1 MQLTNINIISILI
14 FTLVIIIVLYIF
26 FLSYKKQ
33 ILLNLNF
40 KKLSVQKYFFIK
52 YLFLLSSFF
61 ILLLS
66 IFWPKWNISIIQE
79 NKWEEIVFVLDVSK
93 SMNVADISSD
103 NTYTRLDFAKESIW
117 NFVINNKN
125 NKYGLVIFSWDAVS
139 SLPLTSDIDIFISVL
154 NNVDYRNLTS
164 QWTNFT
170 KALELAFD
178 RLSYSNEK
186 SWAIVLISDWWEKED
201 LWNLQNLKNDKKT
214 EVYVAWIWSEKW
226 WKIITWID
234 VFGRINYQ
242 TYLWEFVISS
252 LNNSNLEYIS
262 NLFSWKYLKLNSYT
276 DINKFSS
283 YMQEIEK
290 KVIENNLSI
299 KNDLSRE
306 LTNISFVL
314 FILFLIIYFFENKIY
329 YLINKKW

>member
-1 MQLTNINIISILI
+1 MQFTNINIISILI

-52 YLFLLSSFF
+52 YLFLIASFF
-61 ILLLS
+61 VLLLS
-66 IFWPKWNISIIQE
+66 IFWPKWDISIIQE
-79 NKWEEIVFVLDVSK
+79 NNWVEIVFVLDVSK

-103 NTYTRLDFAKESIW
+103 DTYTRLDFAKESIW

-139 SLPLTSDIDIFISVL
+139 SLPLTNDVDIFLSVL

-178 RLSYSNEK
+178 RLDYSSEK
-186 SWAIVLISDWWEKED
+186 SGAIVLISDWWEKED
-201 LWNLQNLKNDKKT
+201 LWNLANLGNDKKI

-226 WKIITWID
+226 WKIVTGID

-242 TYLWEFVISS
+242 TYLWEFVIST
-252 LNNSNLEYIS
+252 LNNSNLEHIS
-262 NLFSWKYLKLNSYT
+262 SLFSWKYLKLNSYT

-283 YMQEIEK
+283 YMQDIEK

-299 KNDLSRE
+299 KSDLSRE
-306 LTNISFVL
+306 LTKISFVL

-329 YLINKKW
+329 YLTNKKW